1 MRFQK
6 ILVAIDR
13 SEFAAHAVRVAS
25 DLATAVS
32 GQIGLVHVID
42 VTLIGNE
49 AGVPAAELRALQRR
63 DGQGLL
69 DAAASAMS
77 AHPQPW
83 KFLHEGT
90 AWKEIIRSARE
101 WPADVIV
108 VGTHGR
114 SGLRRFLLGSIAE
127 GVVRHA
133 PCPVMVVPPV
143 MAAGDAG

>member
-1 MRFQK
+1 MRFEK
-6 ILVAIDR
+6 ILVAIDS
-13 SEFAAHAVRVAS
+13 SEFAAHAVQVAS

-32 GQIGLVHVID
+32 GQIGLIHVID

-49 AGVPAAELRALQRR
+49 AGVPAADLRALQRR

-69 DAAASAMS
+69 DAAASTMS
-77 AHPQPW
+77 ARPQPW

-90 AWKEIIRSARE
+90 PWKEIIRSARE

-108 VGTHGR
+108 VGTRGR
-114 SGLRRFLLGSIAE
+114 SALTRLLFGSTAE

-133 PCPVMVVPPV
+133 PCPVVVVPPV
-143 MAAGDAG
+143 TAARDAG